1 MRPWL
6 NDHEPYAA
14 QWLRTLWP
22 QAIVDDRDIRAL
34 EPDDVLGHRRCH
46 FFAGIGGWEY
56 ALQLA
61 GWPEDRPVWTASLPC
76 QPFSAAGRADGVLDQ
91 RHLWPAFHRLVAEC
105 RPATIVGEQVSSRA
119 GRQWLAG
126 VRTDL
131 EALGYAVGAADLCA
145 AGVGAP
151 HIRQR
156 LFWVA
161 ESDERSGFR
170 GVSQS
175 DQRAVSPSDGENHG
189 VADARNDGSQG
200 LEPGRAAAGTTVG
213 ERIAG
218 GMGDADSGGREEC
231 GLPEPRGLEGPSG
244 HVVDGHGD
252 LWGLDH
258 WADAEWLVCLD
269 GKTRRTQ
276 PGLRPLAHGVPAR
289 ASRLRA
295 YGNAIV
301 PQVAAVFLR
310 AVLTPTPPGEHP

>member
-1 MRPWL
+1 VTWF
-6 NDHEPYAA
+6 NEWAPYPA

-22 QAIVDDRDIRAL
+22 QAIVDDRDIRAI
-34 EPDDVLGHRRCH
+34 EASDVLGHRRCH

-61 GWPEDRPVWTASLPC
+61 GWPEDRPIWTASLPC
-76 QPFSAAGRADGVLDQ
+76 QPFSAAGGHGGVLDA

-200 LEPGRAAAGTTVG
+200 LEPDRAATGTTVG

-218 GMGDADSGGREEC
+218 G
-231 GLPEPRGLEGPSG
+231 L
-244 HVVDGHGD
+244 
-252 LWGLDH
+252 GLDH
-258 WADAEWLVCLD
+258 WSDAEWLVCLD

-276 PGLRPLAHGVPAR
+276 PGLCPLAHGIPAR
-289 ASRLRA
+289 ASQLRA

-310 AVLTPTPPGEHP
+310 AVLT